1 MTNIGFFSKKTGSKR
16 LQGRWDPIAIFLIV
30 MACGSGALAFGSL
43 IIWVKGGCRRDS
55 VTLHVLVVAGLVN
68 SCANYL
74 AGDYGVAVLTGN
86 TVGIP
91 SEEAKKLYYVYWVFE
106 RIPIFTF

>member
-1 MTNIGFFSKKTGSKR
+1 M
-16 LQGRWDPIAIFLIV
+16 V
-30 MACGSGALAFGSL
+30 CGSGVLAFGSL

-55 VTLHVLVVAGLVN
+55 VTLHVLAVAGLVN
-68 SCANYL
+68 SCTNFL
-74 AGDYGVAVLTGN
+74 VGDYGVAVLTGN

-91 SEEAKKLYYVYWVFE
+91 SEEVSEVVKKLYYVYWVFE